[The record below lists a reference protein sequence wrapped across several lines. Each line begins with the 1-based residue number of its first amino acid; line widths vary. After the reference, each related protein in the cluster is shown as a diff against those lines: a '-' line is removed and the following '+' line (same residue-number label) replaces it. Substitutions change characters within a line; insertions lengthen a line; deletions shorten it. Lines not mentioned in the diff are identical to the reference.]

1 MKKLSFWARTHIWPA
16 RIIIVTGLI
25 LLILLGI
32 LTGQLFRDL
41 LVDLPQA
48 VLFLFICM
56 YLAGAL
62 LYPVKRQ
69 GACVAVKQRSYW
81 RQKSCDL
88 LLAGSTFLMVV
99 FLSNKQTLFPGSI
112 SMAAPVTA
120 TASSLPGDSS
130 MRSYK
135 PIKEFSAS
143 MKDGNGKMLKWKERK
158 KMLKE
163 QIRAIKHSKEPSPG
177 GKTALIIL
185 SILIALGLIALLAA
199 LSCSISCSGSAGLA
213 ILVMVLGTGLV
224 IFLLIRIVQRL
235 TGKRKKEIKNPETG
249 QPGT

>member
-1 MKKLSFWARTHIWPA
+1 MKKLSSWAKTHKWPA
-16 RIIIVTGLI
+16 RIIIVTGFI

-32 LTGQLFRDL
+32 ITGQLLRDL
-41 LVDLPQA
+41 LVDLPRA
-48 VLFLFICM
+48 VLFLFIGI
-56 YLAGAL
+56 YLACAL
-62 LYPVKRQ
+62 LYPVKKP
-69 GACVAVKQRSYW
+69 GAFGGVKQRSYR
-81 RQKSCDL
+81 RQKTCDL

-99 FLSNKQTLFPGSI
+99 FLSNKQTLFPGST

-120 TASSLPGDSS
+120 TLSTLPGDSAT
-130 MRSYK
+130 RSYK

-143 MKDGNGKMLKWKERK
+143 MKDGNGKMLRWKERK

-163 QIRAIKHSKEPSPG
+163 QIRAIKHSNEPSPG
-177 GKTALIIL
+177 GKTALIVL

-199 LSCSISCSGSAGLA
+199 LSCNISCSGSAGLA